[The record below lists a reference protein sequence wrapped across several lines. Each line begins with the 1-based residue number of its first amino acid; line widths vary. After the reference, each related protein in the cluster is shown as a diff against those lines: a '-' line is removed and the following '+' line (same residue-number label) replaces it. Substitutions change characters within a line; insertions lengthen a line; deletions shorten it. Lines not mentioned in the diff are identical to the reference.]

1 MKISLSLLCVLLLAA
16 CGGGGGGS
24 GAFGP
29 PLTLA
34 QQANV
39 ATASQASLASSQS
52 QTANASVS
60 TAVTNLS
67 DLVTANASLSSNS
80 TVTVAALAAQ
90 QAAVSAASAQN
101 AAATA
106 ASDLMIA
113 SNFSIV
119 GVISAG
125 RTICAAA
132 SSCTSAEISALG
144 YIAASTA
151 KNAAEATLFAI
162 TATNQLKTIISTVA
176 PTVNLATATA
186 AIATATSS
194 ASTAQATANTAI
206 SNYAAAAIQVGTSVI
221 TITPSS
227 GTTGSVTGTPTY
239 SGATQTIVT
248 TFANGQTSTATNAP
262 VSSPVTWA
270 ADNVTRTT
278 THTFANGG
286 TNAVVATVPGTVGAP
301 TYSGSNQTIVTT
313 FGNGQTSTVVNA
325 ATGTPVVTWASDN
338 VTRTTSY
345 TYANGGSNA
354 VVATVPGTAGTPV
367 YSGATQTIV
376 TTFAN
381 GQTSTATNTATGNS
395 VAWGSDN
402 VTRTTT
408 YTFANGGTS
417 AVVATVPGTAGTPT
431 YSGTTQ
437 TIVTT
442 FANGQTSTATNNST
456 SNAVTWAADHVTKTT
471 TYTYANGGTNPVVTT
486 VPPTTSNPTLTTAN
500 YPANWTTTGV
510 VTPPRVSSSTVTYGD
525 GYSFVQ
531 DGTTGKSFW
540 QSTLSRNSITDPSA
554 LVYSTTAI
562 YDLRWGTPDKSGPSY
577 SAEFSDGAVNF
588 VTLTRPVTQW
598 GQTISG
604 QCLLGPVAGFCL
616 NGASISTPHPEVLEA
631 WRKGWTGKGVN
642 VVIEDWLQQ
651 AHGATTTVLTNRY
664 AIASNIYGFNV
675 PTNAGIYN
683 FDGTQATPSSNVAIG
698 VVNASYGANLR
709 TLIGRAGQWTDAE
722 LNNAA
727 VTYSSMAQRHINR
740 FTGSTSG
747 FNYTDAVIV
756 KAAGNDA
763 IAAHKEPLVK
773 ALADNSAINPRL
785 LIVGALNMAGFTSAP
800 ATLANSY
807 SNFAG
812 SYSPV
817 SDRFLVASGTTPFGD
832 GYMAINGVP
841 ITSTTS
847 VDPDGVNLGNVGTSY
862 AAPRV
867 SGYVAILRQKFPNL
881 NAEKSSSIMLDTARY
896 DTLSCN
902 PNCDP
907 AIYGKGE
914 ASLSRALAP
923 VGRLR

>member
-1 MKISLSLLCVLLLAA
+1 MKILFSLLCVLLLAA

-80 TVTVAALAAQ
+80 TVMVAALAAQ
-90 QAAVSAASAQN
+90 QAVVSAASAQN

-132 SSCTSAEISALG
+132 SSCTSAEIAALG
-144 YIAASTA
+144 YIAANTA

-176 PTVNLATATA
+176 PTVSLAAATA

-206 SNYAAAAIQVGTSVI
+206 TNYAAAAIQVGTSVI
-221 TITPSS
+221 TIAPSL
-227 GTTGSVTGTPTY
+227 GTTGSVAGTPTY

-248 TFANGQTSTATNAP
+248 TFGNGQTSTATNAP

-270 ADNVTRTT
+270 SDNVTRTT

-345 TYANGGSNA
+345 AYANGGSNA
-354 VVATVPGTAGTPV
+354 VVATVPGTAGTPT

-376 TTFAN
+376 TTFGN
-381 GQTSTATNTATGNS
+381 GQTSTATNAPVS
-395 VAWGSDN
+395 S
-402 VTRTTT
+402 
-408 YTFANGGTS
+408 
-417 AVVATVPGTAGTPT
+417 P
-431 YSGTTQ
+431 
-437 TIVTT
+437 
-442 FANGQTSTATNNST
+442 
-456 SNAVTWAADHVTKTT
+456 VTWASDNVTKTT
-471 TYTYANGGTNPVVTT
+471 TYTFANGGTNPVVTT
-486 VPPTTSNPTLTTAN
+486 VPPTTSNPTLTAAN

-510 VTPPRVSSSTVTYGD
+510 VTPPSVSSSTVTYGD

-554 LVYSTTAI
+554 LVYSNTTI
-562 YDLRWGTPDKSGPSY
+562 YDLRWGTPDKLGPGY
-577 SAEFSDGAVNF
+577 SAAFSNGLGY
-588 VTLTRPVTQW
+588 VTLPAPGNLW
-598 GQTISG
+598 GQIISG
-604 QCLLGPVAGFCL
+604 QCLLGPIAGFCL
-616 NGASISTPHPEVLEA
+616 NGATIATPHPEVLSA
-631 WRKGWTGKGVN
+631 WEQGWTGKGVN
-642 VVIEDWLQQ
+642 VLMEDSLF
-651 AHGATTTVLTNRY
+651 ADHGFVTSLLVSRY
-664 AIASNIYGFNV
+664 AIGSTLYGYNYK
-675 PTNAGIYN
+675 TNLGIYN
-683 FDGTQATPSSNVAIG
+683 DDGTTANPSTVVKIG
-698 VVNASYGANLR
+698 VVNQSWGANLKGI
-709 TLIGRAGQWTDAE
+709 IGRTSSWTDAE
-722 LNNAA
+722 LASAA
-727 VTYSSMAQRHINR
+727 TTFQPLAQAAISRL
-740 FTGSTSG
+740 TGTTSWTN
-747 FNYTDAVIV
+747 FNLTDAVIV
-756 KAAGNDA
+756 KAAGNDS
-763 IAAHKEPLVK
+763 IPSDKEPLVK
-773 ALADNSAINPRL
+773 ALAGNSSISPRL
-785 LIVGALNMAGFTSAP
+785 LVVGALNLVGFTNAP
-800 ATLANSY
+800 ATISNY
-807 SNFAG
+807 SNTA
-812 SYSPV
+812 SSDSSV
-817 SDRFLVASGTTPFGD
+817 SSRFLVASGTTPFGT
-832 GYMAINGVP
+832 GYLARNGVP
-841 ITSTTS
+841 IEATTS
-847 VDPDGVNLGNVGTSY
+847 VDPDGTALGNVGTSY

-867 SGYVAILRQKFPNL
+867 AGYVAILRSKFPNL
-881 NAEKSSSIMLDTARY
+881 NAEKSASIMLDTARY

-902 PNCDP
+902 PNCNP